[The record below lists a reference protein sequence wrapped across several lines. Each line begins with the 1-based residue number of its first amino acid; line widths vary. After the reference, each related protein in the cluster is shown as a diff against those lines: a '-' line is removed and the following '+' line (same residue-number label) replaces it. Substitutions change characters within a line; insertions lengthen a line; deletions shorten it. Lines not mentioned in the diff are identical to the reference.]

1 MILVRDIRLPL
12 SAGEPQA
19 FEKALHLARISRS
32 KAAHL
37 GVARLSVDARHGQPK
52 LVYTIAV
59 TLKDE
64 GEESAYAGASP
75 CVAIRG
81 KTDLSVQNGTQRLP
95 HRPVVCGLGPA
106 GLFAALLLARN
117 GYRPLVLERGPAL
130 DERIRAVGHFEKTGE
145 LNPNANIQFGEG
157 GAGTF
162 SDGKLSLCYE
172 VGGELPTLIQHN
184 DGGVCSLAAAVWRD
198 GPHRDPGS
206 SYKNQCVALCKLRSG
221 PIGQA
226 DAVRTA
232 AGHAAGAGCRQLLRQ
247 RQSPRRERNVR
258 AGHRSVPLRN
268 SVVNAGSY
276 SLLRSYCA
284 AKKSPTTMS
293 AVLVMPAARV
303 LSASVPTVQC
313 TIFCSGHVAL

>member
-1 MILVRDIRLPL
+1 MLRAEGRKGCFQLFRRRAALAADTQHRNAGDQVQRLTCRGQRQRKICAVSGGRLHTRGRRAGNSPVGGIANALPGQQCPAHAADALRLGHDAVLALGPLVHGKNAASVGGRRDDRHGMADRRQPL
-12 SAGEPQA
+12 RQLVCAAQMPRQQRNGEP
-19 FEKALHLARISRS
+19 
-32 KAAHL
+32 
-37 GVARLSVDARHGQPK
+37 
-52 LVYTIAV
+52 
-59 TLKDE
+59 
-64 GEESAYAGASP
+64 SA
-75 CVAIRG
+75 
-81 KTDLSVQNGTQRLP
+81 
-95 HRPVVCGLGPA
+95 
-106 GLFAALLLARN
+106 
-117 GYRPLVLERGPAL
+117 
-130 DERIRAVGHFEKTGE
+130 
-145 LNPNANIQFGEG
+145 
-157 GAGTF
+157 
-162 SDGKLSLCYE
+162 
-172 VGGELPTLIQHN
+172 LIQHN

-206 SYKNQCVALCKLRSG
+206 SYKNQCVALCKLCSG

-276 SLLRSYCA
+276 SLLRSYRA

-293 AVLVMPAARV
+293 AVLAMPAARV

>member
-1 MILVRDIRLPL
+1 MADRRQPLRQLVCAAQMPRQQRN
-12 SAGEPQA
+12 GEP
-19 FEKALHLARISRS
+19 
-32 KAAHL
+32 
-37 GVARLSVDARHGQPK
+37 
-52 LVYTIAV
+52 
-59 TLKDE
+59 
-64 GEESAYAGASP
+64 
-75 CVAIRG
+75 
-81 KTDLSVQNGTQRLP
+81 
-95 HRPVVCGLGPA
+95 
-106 GLFAALLLARN
+106 
-117 GYRPLVLERGPAL
+117 
-130 DERIRAVGHFEKTGE
+130 
-145 LNPNANIQFGEG
+145 
-157 GAGTF
+157 
-162 SDGKLSLCYE
+162 
-172 VGGELPTLIQHN
+172 PTLIQHN
-184 DGGVCSLAAAVWRD
+184 DGGVCSLAAAVRRD

-258 AGHRSVPLRN
+258 AGHRSFPLRN
-268 SVVNAGSY
+268 SVENAGSY

>member
-1 MILVRDIRLPL
+1 MRPAERRQTRLILFQVNAGCADNALRGKMVLRAEGRKGCFQLFRRRAALAADTQHRNAGDQVQRLTRRGQRQRKICAVSGGGRLHTRGRRAGNSPVGGIANALPGQQCPAHAADALRLGHGAVLAFGPLVHGKNASSVGGRRD
-12 SAGEPQA
+12 
-19 FEKALHLARISRS
+19 
-32 KAAHL
+32 
-37 GVARLSVDARHGQPK
+37 DRHGMADRRQPLRQ
-52 LVYTIAV
+52 LVCA
-59 TLKDE
+59 
-64 GEESAYAGASP
+64 AQMP
-75 CVAIRG
+75 R
-81 KTDLSVQNGTQRLP
+81 QQRN
-95 HRPVVCGLGPA
+95 R
-106 GLFAALLLARN
+106 
-117 GYRPLVLERGPAL
+117 
-130 DERIRAVGHFEKTGE
+130 
-145 LNPNANIQFGEG
+145 
-157 GAGTF
+157 
-162 SDGKLSLCYE
+162 
-172 VGGELPTLIQHN
+172 ELPTLIQHN

-226 DAVRTA
+226 DTVRTA